1 VEAVGAEEFAAEDGT
16 TSALE
21 WSSSR
26 TSSSSS
32 ELLRMMT
39 LPSPGDPRRPR
50 LWSPKSFWVISSSRE
65 VLGKTSYSS
74 EERSTTGNLSEGSS
88 CLYMRTAIPETG
100 PPVRRPVVVKVQS
113 EKMAALKHHWTK
125 MSSLKCTSA

>member
-39 LPSPGDPRRPR
+39 LPSLGDPRRPR
-50 LWSPKSFWVISSSRE
+50 LWSPKSF
-65 VLGKTSYSS
+65 
-74 EERSTTGNLSEGSS
+74 
-88 CLYMRTAIPETG
+88 
-100 PPVRRPVVVKVQS
+100 
-113 EKMAALKHHWTK
+113 
-125 MSSLKCTSA
+125 